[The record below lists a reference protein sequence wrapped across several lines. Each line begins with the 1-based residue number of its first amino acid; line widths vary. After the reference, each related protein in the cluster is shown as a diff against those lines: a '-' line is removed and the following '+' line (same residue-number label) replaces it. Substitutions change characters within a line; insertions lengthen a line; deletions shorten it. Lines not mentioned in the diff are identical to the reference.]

1 MNHPFKDRGSSLLS
15 SEPSEDLDLEGMD
28 LQLTDNHAL
37 DDQSALTDKLMAL
50 LPKRNLKQD
59 ADHPKDHS
67 SNLAPQTNLDLN
79 DVSKV
84 ENPKAPNSSNLIL
97 NSKSESIRSNKS
109 QSSNSEPKPES
120 EVFIAT
126 KRPSVSHEL
135 QDISWNDSD
144 LSDEEHSR
152 SNERETNLALADLKK
167 STLAN
172 LKLTEVEKSNVTAKE
187 EVSPRKEDDSNNDV
201 TVHEASVSFSSTFE
215 RVTPSSSI
223 VSSSLDE
230 ITPVYSSDEDL
241 DFDLSASLIPDLS
254 SLKPSDKEAYDKLFN
269 QGGSGSDGEVGKSE
283 DQDLDRVDSK
293 SEEESL
299 LVKSQLSLKAETIA
313 DSQSMITSEG
323 VAIPEGSGAKISNE
337 EIPSIQGY
345 ESSLGNGD
353 NEEPLIHN
361 DDVSDL
367 ESSDNTLQ
375 LPTIEILETHSKS
388 SNLYDE
394 ILATDN
400 SARTNIVDTR
410 MTDGKSMRNQ
420 ISIDSGN
427 SSQQHGSIDHM
438 VDLSWKEVDSE
449 ESADEDHLFM
459 EADSL
464 DVAGALEEFEMS
476 RRKEDD
482 RGLKKGGDVEN
493 ETSFTI
499 GRVEADRTT
508 VKNENATNR
517 IPKLE
522 SRIPKLDP
530 RKLSSSPPR
539 KSPRQS
545 HIPVFSPPRSP
556 SKSNSAIE
564 LAEKKQ
570 HLESDSITHA
580 ETAFTSNDPASNEA
594 AVDSDLLQV
603 VLDSESD
610 ISSDSDDDVTLNL
623 TGDTLSY
630 GQDEIDVRIAHFQSI
645 LNSDQIDKQFQVR
658 KKSYSHTG
666 CSKTNYA
673 LLTGHDK

>member
-15 SEPSEDLDLEGMD
+15 SEPSEDLDLDGMD
-28 LQLTDNHAL
+28 LQLTDNHTL

-50 LPKRNLKQD
+50 LPKRNLEED
-59 ADHPKDHS
+59 ADHPKDDS
-67 SNLAPQTNLDLN
+67 STLAPQTDLDLN
-79 DVSKV
+79 DISKV
-84 ENPKAPNSSNLIL
+84 ENPKEPNHANVLL
-97 NSKSESIRSNKS
+97 KSKSESIRSNKS

-126 KRPSVSHEL
+126 KRSSLSHEI
-135 QDISWNDSD
+135 QDLSWNDSD
-144 LSDEEHSR
+144 LSDEENSR
-152 SNERETNLALADLKK
+152 SNERETNHALADLRK

-172 LKLTEVEKSNVTAKE
+172 LKLTEVEKPSVTARE
-187 EVSPRKEDDSNNDV
+187 EVSPRKEDDSNTDV

-230 ITPVYSSDEDL
+230 ITPVYSSDEDM

-254 SLKPSDKEAYDKLFN
+254 SLKPNDKEVYDKLFN
-269 QGGSGSDGEVGKSE
+269 QGGSESDGEAGKAE
-283 DQDLDRVDSK
+283 DRDLDRVDSK

-299 LVKSQLSLKAETIA
+299 LVKSQSSLKAEISA
-313 DSQSMITSEG
+313 DSQSRITSKRPVIAEG
-323 VAIPEGSGAKISNE
+323 NRAEVSNE
-337 EIPSIQGY
+337 QMPSIQGN
-345 ESSLGNGD
+345 EPNLGN
-353 NEEPLIHN
+353 EELEKPIIHN
-361 DDVSDL
+361 DEVLNL
-367 ESSDNTLQ
+367 ESSDDTLR
-375 LPTIEILETHSKS
+375 LPTIEIPETHSNS

-394 ILATDN
+394 ILATDDN
-400 SARTNIVDTR
+400 ARTNIVDGR

-420 ISIDSGN
+420 ESTDSGN
-427 SSQQHGSIDHM
+427 SSQQHGSIDHI
-438 VDLSWKEVDSE
+438 VDLSWKEVDSD
-449 ESADEDHLFM
+449 ESVDADHPFM

-476 RRKEDD
+476 RKREDD
-482 RGLKKGGDVEN
+482 SELKKGGDVEN

-499 GRVEADRTT
+499 DKVEADRTT
-508 VKNENATNR
+508 VKTENAGTR

-530 RKLSSSPPR
+530 RKLPSSPPR

-556 SKSNSAIE
+556 SKSNNTIE
-564 LAEKKQ
+564 LAEKKL
-570 HLESDSITHA
+570 HHESDSMTHA

-594 AVDSDLLQV
+594 AVDSDIFQV

-610 ISSDSDDDVTLNL
+610 ISSDSDDEVTLNL

-630 GQDEIDVRIAHFQSI
+630 GQDEIDVRIAQFQSI
-645 LNSDQIDKQFQVR
+645 LDSDQIDRQFQVR
-658 KKSYSHTG
+658 EKSYSIPDVPNKLCTFDSPG
-666 CSKTNYA
+666 
-673 LLTGHDK
+673 